1 MCTCV
6 WRIGFSNMIPPLSL
20 ASVRLVASTIR
31 RMFLYTDRFKHQ
43 IINTLETL
51 THTISPLLTKQ
62 SVIFILLESS
72 TAKRFTYRHNKDH
85 SLSGIGCPKP
95 SMNGL
100 RNDVLF
106 PEQLQLQNRWFE
118 RFVRLLYREKSAFW
132 FGLST
137 GKRTP
142 EKGPRKTPGKCKCKC
157 KPDRTLPPP
166 NTHLHICCIHAGNA
180 MPTVVKISNFSFF
193 IIYFATAA
201 LMIVFVSEI
210 LPEGGMG

>member
-106 PEQLQLQNRWFE
+106 PEQLQLQNRWFA

-132 FGLST
+132 FCLST

-142 EKGPRKTPGKCKCKC
+142 ENTRQMQMQMQTPIE
-157 KPDRTLPPP
+157 PLQLPH
-166 NTHLHICCIHAGNA
+166 THLHIYCIHARNA
-180 MPTVVKISNFSFF
+180 MPTVVKISNLHFSLF
-193 IIYFATAA
+193 I
-201 LMIVFVSEI
+201 S
-210 LPEGGMG
+210 PRRR